1 MSLCPTPGLAPVKS
15 PLREIFDN
23 PAYSIPAA
31 VSKRAEFFL
40 FFADVIYP
48 MLETYRVALNALYC
62 DNNGRPAIDPVL
74 LQGVLV
80 LQFIER
86 MPDRQAAEA
95 VQYNTC
101 WKLALNLSLESPS
114 FDPSLLVVFRKR
126 LLTGELESLV
136 FQAVLDRLVKD
147 GRAFGGIWGH
157 TLISD

>member
-48 MLETYRVALNALYC
+48 M
-62 DNNGRPAIDPVL
+62 
-74 LQGVLV
+74 
-80 LQFIER
+80 
-86 MPDRQAAEA
+86 
-95 VQYNTC
+95 
-101 WKLALNLSLESPS
+101 

-136 FQAVLDRLVKD
+136 FQAVPHFHEDKSGSVGE
-147 GRAFGGIWGH
+147 GRVGG
-157 TLISD
+157 